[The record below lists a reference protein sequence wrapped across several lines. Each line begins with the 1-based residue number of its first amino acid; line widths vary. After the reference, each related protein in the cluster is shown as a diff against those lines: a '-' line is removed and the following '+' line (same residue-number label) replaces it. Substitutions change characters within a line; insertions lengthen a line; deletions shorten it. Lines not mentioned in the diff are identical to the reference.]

1 MLVSPAAKSIMIH
14 LCWLATKTQK
24 TLLLIWPN
32 KLSEKEKRGEVGCG
46 FSHGRDH
53 NEATDSFLATWMSTQ
68 WNADSDTC
76 ICTDKFFR
84 YDHFVFGHFGDKT
97 LLARIHI
104 NPLTLPQKAPK
115 PRKFHDCSVAS
126 GGILSLDRVCIPGLP
141 LFNAHPI

>member
-24 TLLLIWPN
+24 TLLLIWPY
-32 KLSEKEKRGEVGCG
+32 KLSERKKGWGGVWILSWQRPQWSNWQLP
-46 FSHGRDH
+46 SHLDVH
-53 NEATDSFLATWMSTQ
+53 SVECWFWH
-68 WNADSDTC
+68 